1 MPSDSD
7 RKGNGSGR
15 IRGLLDRLDSQAW
28 WLFPLPIVL
37 FCAFIALFPLGYTLY
52 LSFHQWVSTD
62 TLRFLGLR
70 KYIESV
76 FTSPAFLHAMAL
88 TFYFTFVAL
97 GIQMLVGVTIAIV
110 INREFLGQGFVRTI
124 YLFPMMATPV
134 AVAMIWMMMYNPTS
148 GVLNFLL
155 EQVGLPPQQWLADSR
170 TVIPSLILLDTWQ
183 WVPLIVLIC
192 LAGLA
197 ALPPE
202 PYESAVIDGANPWQ
216 ILRFIT
222 LPLLR
227 PTIMVAALFRSID
240 LLKTFDIIY
249 PTTGGGPGRASETL
263 NIYIYQTSFR
273 DNLYGKG
280 AAMVTV
286 FMAIVLGVSLLLAR
300 FRRAAV

>member
-1 MPSDSD
+1 MDLAQPIPAAGTL
-7 RKGNGSGR
+7 RR
-15 IRGLLDRLDSQAW
+15 LLDRLDAHAW

-52 LSFHQWVSTD
+52 LSFHQWVNTE

-70 KYIESV
+70 NYVESV
-76 FTSPAFLHAMAL
+76 LSNPQFHRAAAL

-97 GIQMLVGVTIAIV
+97 GIQMIVGVAIAIV
-110 INREFLGQGFVRTI
+110 INRDFVGKGLVRTI

-148 GVLNFLL
+148 GVFNYLL
-155 EQVGLPPQQWLADSR
+155 EEVGLAPLQWLADSK
-170 TVIPSLILLDTWQ
+170 TVIPSLVLLDTWQ
-183 WVPLIVLIC
+183 WVPLIVLIS

-197 ALPPE
+197 ALPAE
-202 PYESAVIDGANPWQ
+202 PYESALIDGASGWQ
-216 ILRFIT
+216 ILRYIT

-227 PTIMVAALFRSID
+227 PTIMVAAIFRSID

-249 PTTGGGPGRASETL
+249 STTGGGPGTASETL

-280 AAMVTV
+280 AAMVTI
-286 FMAIVLGVSLLLAR
+286 FLALVLGVSLLLAR
-300 FRRAAV
+300 FRRAE

>member
-1 MPSDSD
+1 MDLAQPTPAADSL
-7 RKGNGSGR
+7 RR
-15 IRGLLDRLDSQAW
+15 LLDRLDAHAW
-28 WLFPLPIVL
+28 WLFPSPIIL
-37 FCAFIALFPLGYTLY
+37 FCAFVAFFPLGYTLY
-52 LSFHQWVSTD
+52 LSFHQWVNTE
-62 TLRFLGLR
+62 TQRFLGFGNYLDSVLR
-70 KYIESV
+70 NAQ
-76 FTSPAFLHAMAL
+76 FHRAAAL

-97 GIQMLVGVTIAIV
+97 GIQMVIGVAIAIV
-110 INREFLGQGFVRTI
+110 INRDFVGKGLVRTI

-148 GVLNFLL
+148 GVFNYLL
-155 EQVGLPPQQWLADSR
+155 EQVGLPPLQWLADSK

-183 WVPLIVLIC
+183 WVPLIVLIS

-202 PYESAVIDGANPWQ
+202 PYESALIDGASSWQ
-216 ILRFIT
+216 ILRYIT

-227 PTIMVAALFRSID
+227 PTIMVAAIFRSID

-249 PTTGGGPGRASETL
+249 STTGGGPGTSSETL

-280 AAMVTV
+280 AAMVTI
-286 FMAIVLGVSLLLAR
+286 FLALVLGVSLLLAR
-300 FRRAAV
+300 FRRAE

>member
-1 MPSDSD
+1 MPSDSAREATASLGFRD
-7 RKGNGSGR
+7 
-15 IRGLLDRLDSQAW
+15 LLDRLDSQAW
-28 WLFPLPIVL
+28 WLFPLPVVL
-37 FCAFIALFPLGYTLY
+37 FCAFIALFPLGYTLH

-62 TLRFLGLR
+62 TLRFLGFR
-70 KYIESV
+70 NYVESV
-76 FTSPAFLHAMAL
+76 FTSPAFLHATAL

-97 GIQMLVGVTIAIV
+97 GIQMVVGVAIAIV
-110 INREFLGQGFVRTI
+110 INRDFWGQGLVRTI

-155 EQVGLPPQQWLADSR
+155 EQVGLPAQQWLADSK
-170 TVIPSLILLDTWQ
+170 TVIPSLVLLDTWQ
-183 WVPLIVLIC
+183 WVPLIVLIS

-202 PYESAVIDGANPWQ
+202 PYESAVIDGASPWQ
-216 ILRFIT
+216 VLRFIT

-249 PTTGGGPGRASETL
+249 STTGGGPGRSSETL
-263 NIYIYQTSFR
+263 NIYIYQASFR

-280 AAMVTV
+280 AAMVTI
-286 FMAIVLGVSLLLAR
+286 FLAIVLGVSLLLAR
-300 FRRAAV
+300 FRRAAE

>member
-1 MPSDSD
+1 MRPDGAQQQSAP
-7 RKGNGSGR
+7 GGF
-15 IRGLLDRLDSQAW
+15 RGLLDRLDAQAW
-28 WLFPLPIVL
+28 WLFPLPVVL
-37 FCAFIALFPLGYTLY
+37 FCAFIALFPLGYTFY

-62 TLRFLGLR
+62 TLRFLGFR
-70 KYIESV
+70 NYVESV
-76 FTSPAFLHAMAL
+76 FTSPAFLHATIL

-97 GIQMLVGVTIAIV
+97 GIQMVVGVAIAIV
-110 INREFLGQGFVRTI
+110 INREFWGQGLVRTI

-155 EQVGLPPQQWLADSR
+155 EQVGLPAQQWLADSK

-183 WVPLIVLIC
+183 WVPLIVLIS

-202 PYESAVIDGANPWQ
+202 PYESAVIDGASPWQ
-216 ILRFIT
+216 VLRFIT

-249 PTTGGGPGRASETL
+249 STTGGGPGRASETL
-263 NIYIYQTSFR
+263 NLYIYQTSFR

-286 FMAIVLGVSLLLAR
+286 FLAIVLGVSLLLAR
-300 FRRAAV
+300 FRRASD

>member
-1 MPSDSD
+1 MDPAQPTPAAGAL
-7 RKGNGSGR
+7 RR
-15 IRGLLDRLDSQAW
+15 LLDRLDAHAW

-52 LSFHQWVSTD
+52 LSFHQWVNTE
-62 TLRFLGLR
+62 TQRFLGFGNYLDSVLR
-70 KYIESV
+70 NPQ
-76 FTSPAFLHAMAL
+76 FHRAAAL
-88 TFYFTFVAL
+88 TFYFTFIAL
-97 GIQMLVGVTIAIV
+97 GIQMVIGVAIAIV
-110 INREFLGQGFVRTI
+110 INRDFMGKGLVRTI

-148 GVLNFLL
+148 GVFNYLL
-155 EQVGLPPQQWLADSR
+155 ETIGLPPLQWLADSK
-170 TVIPSLILLDTWQ
+170 TVIPSLVLLDTWQ
-183 WVPLIVLIC
+183 WVPLIVLIS

-202 PYESAVIDGANPWQ
+202 PYESALIDGASGWQ
-216 ILRFIT
+216 ILRYIT

-227 PTIMVAALFRSID
+227 PTIMVAAIFRSID

-249 PTTGGGPGRASETL
+249 STTGGGPGTASETL

-280 AAMVTV
+280 AAMVTI
-286 FMAIVLGVSLLLAR
+286 FLALVLGVSLLLAR
-300 FRRAAV
+300 FRRAE

>member
-1 MPSDSD
+1 MDLAQGTPAPGGV
-7 RKGNGSGR
+7 RR
-15 IRGLLDRLDSQAW
+15 LLDRLDAHAW
-28 WLFPLPIVL
+28 WLFPLPIIL

-52 LSFHQWVSTD
+52 LSFHQWVNTD
-62 TLRFLGLR
+62 TLRFLGFR
-70 KYIESV
+70 NYVDSV
-76 FTSPAFLHAMAL
+76 FRNPQFHRAAAL
-88 TFYFTFVAL
+88 TFYFTFIAL
-97 GIQMLVGVTIAIV
+97 GIQILIGVAIAIV
-110 INREFLGQGFVRTI
+110 INREFMGKGLVRTI

-148 GVLNFLL
+148 GVFNYLL
-155 EQVGLPPQQWLADSR
+155 EAIGLPPLQWLADSK

-183 WVPLIVLIC
+183 WVPLIVLIS

-202 PYESAVIDGANPWQ
+202 PYESALIDGASARQ
-216 ILRFIT
+216 ILRYIT

-227 PTIMVAALFRSID
+227 PTIMVAAIFRSID

-249 PTTGGGPGRASETL
+249 ATTGGGPGTASETL

-280 AAMVTV
+280 AAMVTI
-286 FMAIVLGVSLLLAR
+286 FLALVLGVSLLLAR
-300 FRRAAV
+300 FRRAE

>member
-7 RKGNGSGR
+7 RKENGSGR
-15 IRGLLDRLDSQAW
+15 IRNLLDRLDSQAW

-70 KYIESV
+70 NYIESV
-76 FTSPAFLHAMAL
+76 FTSPAFLHATAL

-97 GIQMLVGVTIAIV
+97 GIQMVVGVTIAIV

-216 ILRFIT
+216 VLRFIT

-249 PTTGGGPGRASETL
+249 STTGGGPGRASETL

-286 FMAIVLGVSLLLAR
+286 FMAIVLG
-300 FRRAAV
+300 

>member
-7 RKGNGSGR
+7 RKENGSGR
-15 IRGLLDRLDSQAW
+15 IRNLLDRLDSQAW

-70 KYIESV
+70 NYIESV
-76 FTSPAFLHAMAL
+76 FTSPAFLHATAL

-97 GIQMLVGVTIAIV
+97 GIQMVVGVTIAIV

-216 ILRFIT
+216 VLRFIT

-227 PTIMVAALFRSID
+227 PTI
-240 LLKTFDIIY
+240 
-249 PTTGGGPGRASETL
+249 
-263 NIYIYQTSFR
+263 
-273 DNLYGKG
+273 
-280 AAMVTV
+280 
-286 FMAIVLGVSLLLAR
+286 
-300 FRRAAV
+300 